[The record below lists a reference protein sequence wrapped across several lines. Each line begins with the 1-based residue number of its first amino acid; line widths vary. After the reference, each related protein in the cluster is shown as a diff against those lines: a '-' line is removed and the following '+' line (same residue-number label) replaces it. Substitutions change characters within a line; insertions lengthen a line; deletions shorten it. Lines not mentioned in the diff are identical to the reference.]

1 LRSRPKQGE
10 CNDKITQLQSHFS
23 NSATPLPKMP
33 CAHEACAP
41 RRGPTGF
48 ELRTFDCSK
57 CDHAEQIAIPSDPMK
72 SDWVVHRRITSPDVR
87 PPQLATSF
95 IQPHQV
101 PSASEHPRQP
111 PSRRCSRLHASRP
124 VRLRRRDFFQGSQ
137 PNRFAKVRDLGVTIY
152 RRRIHVR
159 LQLTC
164 GRDASR

>member
-1 LRSRPKQGE
+1 MTRLPSCNPTFRIQQLRCPKCLAPMKLAHTSLGPYRIRTSHVRLLQMRSR
-10 CNDKITQLQSHFS
+10 
-23 NSATPLPKMP
+23 
-33 CAHEACAP
+33 
-41 RRGPTGF
+41 
-48 ELRTFDCSK
+48 RTNRDTVRFDEIRC
-57 CDHAEQIAIPSDPMK
+57 C
-72 SDWVVHRRITSPDVR
+72 WVVHRRITSPDVR

-164 GRDASR
+164 GRDTSS